1 MPEFMNAIS
10 VRVPWWYAI
19 LHLGKDIENRD
30 RRWSVR
36 GRVLIHASKW
46 FDGREIYDDWHSI
59 LAMWRYRRG
68 AGLPP
73 PRLDSI
79 FAELRESGGS
89 IVGSVEVTDCVEESE
104 SSWFAGPWGLV
115 LRHPIVYRKPIPWRG
130 QLGLFKVPV
139 NVLTQE
145 PVIEDAPRGPN

>member
-10 VRVPWWYAI
+10 VRAPWWWAI
-19 LHLGKDIENRD
+19 LHLGKDIENRSKH
-30 RRWSVR
+30 WPVR

-46 FDGREIYDDWHSI
+46 FDGREIYDDWHQV
-59 LAMWRYRRG
+59 AQMWRHRPG
-68 AGLPP
+68 ALPP

-79 FAELRESGGS
+79 WAELQEAGGS
-89 IVGSVEVTDCVEESE
+89 IVGSVEVTDCVESSH
-104 SSWFAGPWGLV
+104 SSWFVGPWGLV
-115 LRHPIVYRKPIPWRG
+115 LRNPIVYRKPIPWKG
-130 QLGLFKVPV
+130 QLGVFKVPL